1 MIEITGYDAFN
12 GKRTSAKRFKRR
24 FVANTTELENEREK
38 IRKRKQRTS
47 NEPIEIYLNYR
58 QYDDCC
64 E

>member
-1 MIEITGYDAFN
+1 MIEITGYDTFN

-47 NEPIEIYLNYR
+47 EEQIEIFLNYR